1 VLIRKLSL
9 EVRLKPG
16 VIAILRRLYHRIWGL
31 ILVCMEFNRLEHLM
45 SLLTKLIPED
55 LFINNVWCSIDLG
68 PQVSE

>member
-1 VLIRKLSL
+1 
-9 EVRLKPG
+9 
-16 VIAILRRLYHRIWGL
+16 
-31 ILVCMEFNRLEHLM
+31 MEFNRLEHLM